1 MRRAL
6 AGTVVV
12 ALVLSWVALGGCGK
26 PTAQSAANAFVNLMK
41 AGKYDEAAKY
51 WDLDAEGRQKNSDW
65 DTFGKSQRQLII
77 EKDLAPNM
85 AKTLALW
92 SGYFPGATKVVTCVE
107 TGEEAQAT
115 LDGGR
120 IGTLKLVK
128 EGEAWKVSDMQ

>member
-6 AGTVVV
+6 ALIV
-12 ALVLSWVALGGCGK
+12 VLSLALSLLALGGCGK
-26 PTAQSAANAFVNLMK
+26 PTARSAANAFVNLMK
-41 AGKYDEAAKY
+41 AGKYEEAAKY
-51 WDLDAEGRQKNSDW
+51 WNLDAEGRQKNPDW

-77 EKDLAPNM
+77 DKDLAPNM
-85 AKTLALW
+85 ARTLEMW

-107 TGEEAQAT
+107 NGDEAQAT

-120 IGTLKLVK
+120 IGTLRLVK